1 MNGQRVGHLDIND
14 WVYIVILFVIS
25 RIVLTVIGYFAHIY
39 LWHKTPVTL
48 DDFANIW
55 NVWDGRLYVDIAQ
68 NGYSAKPFNT
78 AGMANYAF
86 FPLYPILIRLVEFF
100 IHNYAISGLIIS
112 NIALLVSCYYIY
124 KYVSLDFDTDK
135 ATARR
140 AVKYIILFPTAFLF
154 SAVLTESLFV
164 ALSIACLYYARKGNW
179 PVAGALGFFVAITRL
194 PGLAIIAPLGYEYF
208 RQHVFWSGRVPDFRR
223 LFNPSILML
232 LLPPLGLGLWAAYN
246 HHLTGDTLGFIH
258 VQAAWGG
265 GHLVFPLIEL
275 VASLHRYSAY
285 VVTGAIFN
293 LAALLI
299 MILFYKKVDFGAW
312 IYGILLIC
320 IPLCSKGSAY
330 SMLRYLVVVFPLCI
344 LMAKVSKNKRIDI
357 LLSVTL
363 IMLQIIFM
371 ALWTTWS
378 NLIV

>member
-1 MNGQRVGHLDIND
+1 MNGQRVGQLDIND
-14 WVYIVILFVIS
+14 LVYIVSLFVIS

-39 LWHKTPVTL
+39 LWLKTPVTV

-68 NGYSAKPFNT
+68 NGYSAKPFST
-78 AGMANYAF
+78 GGMANYAF
-86 FPLYPILIRLVEFF
+86 FPLYPILIKIVEF
-100 IHNYAISGLIIS
+100 IVHNYAISGLIIS

-140 AVKYIILFPTAFLF
+140 TVKYFILFPTAFLF

-194 PGLAIIAPLGYEYF
+194 PGVAIIVPLGYEYF
-208 RQHVFWSGRVPDFRR
+208 RQHVFWSGGVPDFRR
-223 LFNPSILML
+223 LLNPSILML

-246 HHLTGDTLGFIH
+246 YHLTGDMLGFIH

-275 VASLHRYSAY
+275 AASLHQYSAY
-285 VVTGAIFN
+285 VITGAVFT

-312 IYGILLIC
+312 IFGILLIC
-320 IPLCSKGSAY
+320 IPLCSKGSKY

-344 LMAKVSKNKRIDI
+344 IMAKVTKNKRIDI
-357 LLSVTL
+357 LLSMTL
-363 IMLQIIFM
+363 IILQIIFM